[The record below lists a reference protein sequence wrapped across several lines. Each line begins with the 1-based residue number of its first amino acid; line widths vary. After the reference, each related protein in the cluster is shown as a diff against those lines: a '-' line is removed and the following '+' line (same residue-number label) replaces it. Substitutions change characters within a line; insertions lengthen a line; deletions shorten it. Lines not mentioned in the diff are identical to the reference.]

1 MGPCSLPP
9 TQTGFKPAAAAASPM
24 VERNARSR
32 SAGWSVV
39 WTRGEGCPELANL
52 LAGSEAHRAGADL
65 RTSCV
70 EARADLLV
78 GRKLTSFDLV
88 GMAVPYGFDPAQV
101 TGVAAAV
108 AGGPHSLLA
117 ARVAQR
123 LASALEVTVSLV
135 AASADAGSDP
145 AAEAALE
152 RVSGLVPI
160 EEQTVL
166 RAANPGAAVRAL
178 PSGLLLVLG
187 APGGTWW
194 QRQFTGPG
202 RQLRGG
208 APAGAVVVRRAP
220 RRCFQQM
227 EDPAAMGVQ
236 MPAGE
241 ARRLS
246 TAPIV
251 AVAEEGRLVGM
262 VRRRDLEAADPA
274 APLGSLME
282 APIFALAEDPLD
294 AVAGLAA
301 FLEGAPVPVVDGS
314 GRLCGMVDAA
324 AAPAG
329 VDDGAF

>member
-1 MGPCSLPP
+1 
-9 TQTGFKPAAAAASPM
+9 M
-24 VERNARSR
+24 VERDARSR
-32 SAGWSVV
+32 STGWSVV

-52 LAGSEAHRAGADL
+52 LGGGEAHRAGADL

-101 TGVAAAV
+101 RGVAAAV

-123 LASALEVTVSLV
+123 LAAALEVPASLV
-135 AASADAGSDP
+135 AASADAGSDA
-145 AAEAALE
+145 AAEEALE
-152 RVSGLVPI
+152 RAAGLVPI
-160 EEQTVL
+160 TEQRVL

-178 PSGLLLVLG
+178 PSGLALVLG

-220 RRCFQQM
+220 RRCFQHM
-227 EDPAAMGVQ
+227 DDPEAMGVQ

-241 ARRLS
+241 ALRLS
-246 TAPIV
+246 ATPIV

-262 VRRRDLEAADPA
+262 VRRHTLEAADPA

-282 APIFALAEDPLD
+282 APIFALAEDSLD
-294 AVAGLAA
+294 VIAGLAA
-301 FLEGAPVPVVDGS
+301 FLEGAPVPVMDGS
-314 GRLCGMVDAA
+314 GRLCGTVPAAA
-324 AAPAG
+324 AAPDAG
-329 VDDGAF
+329 DDWAL

>member
-1 MGPCSLPP
+1 
-9 TQTGFKPAAAAASPM
+9 M
-24 VERNARSR
+24 VERNLRSR
-32 SAGWSVV
+32 PAGWSVV

-52 LAGSEAHRAGADL
+52 LGGGEAHRAGADL
-65 RTSCV
+65 RNSCI

-88 GMAVPYGFDPAQV
+88 GMAVPYGFDAAEV
-101 TGVAAAV
+101 RGVAAAV

-123 LASALEVTVSLV
+123 LAAALEVPASLV
-135 AASADAGSDP
+135 AASADAGSDA
-145 AAEAALE
+145 AAEEALE
-152 RVSGLVPI
+152 RAAAQVPI
-160 EEQTVL
+160 AEQRVL

-178 PSGLLLVLG
+178 PAGLALVLG

-220 RRCFQQM
+220 ERCFQHL
-227 EDPAAMGVQ
+227 DPPTAMGVQ
-236 MPAGE
+236 MPAAE
-241 ARRLS
+241 ALRLS
-246 TAPIV
+246 ATPIV
-251 AVAEEGRLVGM
+251 AVAEEGHLVGM
-262 VRRRDLEAADPA
+262 VRRHILEAADPG

-282 APIFALAEDPLD
+282 APIFALAEDSLD
-294 AVAGLAA
+294 VIAGLAA

-314 GRLCGMVDAA
+314 GRLCGTVAA
-324 AAPAG
+324 AVAALAVG
-329 VDDGAF
+329 DERAF